1 MSEEIEVLD
10 ETKKTQNKRK
20 KSSIVALIFFIISL
34 VASVYL
40 IYNIL
45 RLSGIEDLIRYI
57 VIGVL
62 ALIDLISFI
71 KIRIIWR
78 NKQKKKK
85 KKKKETKRIGFI
97 TFLIIYSTLC
107 IALGMVL
114 SYFLGTIN
122 NINKKYV
129 TYSSSLI
136 TLSDNEATKIKD
148 VKDYKIGILKDKK
161 SPEGYIIPQE
171 IIKEEK
177 LHDNNDITE

>member
-20 KSSIVALIFFIISL
+20 KSSIVALIFFIISV
-34 VASVYL
+34 VASVDL

-71 KIRIIWR
+71 KMRIIWR

-122 NINKKYV
+122 NIEK
-129 TYSSSLI
+129 
-136 TLSDNEATKIKD
+136 
-148 VKDYKIGILKDKK
+148 
-161 SPEGYIIPQE
+161 
-171 IIKEEK
+171 IIKYAHK
-177 LHDNNDITE
+177 KGAIVIVDASQSIPHMKIDVQDLDADF